1 MNDIVDRFGRA
12 MVAAAALTLIVAALL
27 AIAPSGVDATSVV
40 AATNSS
46 PTFNEGASTTR
57 SVSEDATIGQAIG
70 DPVSATDADGDM
82 LFYDFVGHDHSI
94 FTIEPTSGQLSTSVN
109 LNLQAGRSFTVVVRV
124 DDNKNADGNPDPTID
139 ARITVMINVVT
150 PGTLQQSGGSLGF
163 GPAPVAP
170 KFDDGIR
177 TEREVFEN
185 AAAGDP
191 AGDPVTATHQDGLA
205 ITYFLSGTDAASF
218 TVDEDTGQ
226 LRVKEGAALVLDRT
240 FTVNLTATDSAG
252 IGAII
257 IVDIVVVETPYHE
270 YDTNQNGRIDRDEVL
285 AAVSD
290 YFAGDI
296 DKEKVIELVRLYY
309 QDA

>member
-12 MVAAAALTLIVAALL
+12 MVAAAALTLIVAGLL
-27 AIAPSGVDATSVV
+27 AIAPHGVDATSVV
-40 AATNSS
+40 ASNPNA
-46 PTFNEGASTTR
+46 PMFVEGDFTSR
-57 SVSEDATIGQAIG
+57 SVSENASSGAAIG
-70 DPVSATDADGDM
+70 NPVRATDADNDTLIYALAGVDHA
-82 LFYDFVGHDHSI
+82 LFDID
-94 FTIEPTSGQLSTSVN
+94 TTSGQLRTGAN
-109 LNLQAGRSFTVVVRV
+109 WNQQAGSSLRVTVGVH
-124 DDNKNADGNPDPTID
+124 DGKDLSGNPNPNID
-139 ARITVMINVVT
+139 DQIEVTINVVT
-150 PGTLQQSGGSLGF
+150 GTLQQNGGGLGF

>member
-12 MVAAAALTLIVAALL
+12 VVAAASLTLIVAALL
-27 AIAPSGVDATSVV
+27 AIAPSGVDAISVD
-40 AATNSS
+40 AASNSS
-46 PTFNEGASTTR
+46 PTFHEGASTTR
-57 SVSEDATIGQAIG
+57 SVSEDAPIGQAIG
-70 DPVSATDADGDM
+70 QPVSATDVDNDT
-82 LFYDFVGHDHSI
+82 LIYDFVTHDSSI
-94 FTIEPTSGQLSTSVN
+94 FRIDPLSGQLYANTN
-109 LNLQAGRSFTVVVRV
+109 LGQQLTRSFTVVVSVHDRK
-124 DDNKNADGNPDPTID
+124 DADGNFDPNID
-139 ARITVMINVVT
+139 ATIIVMINVVT
-150 PGTLQQSGGSLGF
+150 GTLQQNGGSLGF

-177 TEREVFEN
+177 TEREAFEN
-185 AAAGDP
+185 AATGDP
-191 AGDPVTATHQDGLA
+191 VGDPVTATHQDGLA